1 MLYNCYHV
9 KNNENKQRKKQWQGK
24 KYSKLTVAYFKN
36 NSVFFYCPY
45 FKKYGAVYWLMNL

>member
-9 KNNENKQRKKQWQGK
+9 KNNENKQHKKQWQGK

-36 NSVFFYCPY
+36 NSVFFIVLILRNMVQ
-45 FKKYGAVYWLMNL
+45 FIG